1 MEPKENP
8 HAFSRKITFV
18 NKRPH
23 IYIISS
29 SEKEEPPG
37 GLKASTRGQAAGDVG
52 HEQTGL
58 RASFFGHHIGKLLAP
73 ETAVAEEFLS
83 IDKEIESSL
92 EAVRKKLMSVRPQR
106 PLGSEKISKEE
117 IKHQRFIEERNAA
130 QEALFEEIIRY
141 HHEFGT
147 GLNPDDLWS
156 LHDLMK
162 MEADH
167 EAACSAEGSI
177 HELVECDLLVF
188 LRRKAAEQA
197 WKQLEA
203 YIERVRIPFP
213 MPPSMEDPTE
223 PARTERVREER
234 KKSAEDDFLKL
245 PAQQLAELVLG
256 NVPNWVYSYPQKE
269 TYLWEL
275 TVLQGLAAGLAA
287 NLLMKY
293 LSVWE
298 ENSARIL
305 KKIEQQFTDKI
316 DEMRQQGESAATLP
330 EILSVSKGLQQ
341 ISREQIPDQIWNY
354 LCSKLE
360 SS

>member
-1 MEPKENP
+1 MERKENP

-37 GLKASTRGQAAGDVG
+37 GLEASTRAQAAGDVR

-141 HHEFGT
+141 HHESGT

-305 KKIEQQFTDKI
+305 KKIELQFTDKI

-330 EILSVSKGLQQ
+330 EILSVSKGLQR
-341 ISREQIPDQIWNY
+341 ISREQIPDQIWKY
-354 LCSKLE
+354 MCSKLE

>member
-37 GLKASTRGQAAGDVG
+37 GLKASTRGQAAGDIG

-92 EAVRKKLMSVRPQR
+92 EAVRKKLMSVKPQR

-177 HELVECDLLVF
+177 HELVESDLLVF

-223 PARTERVREER
+223 PARNEKVREER
-234 KKSAEDDFLKL
+234 KRSAQEDFLKM
-245 PAQQLAELVLG
+245 PAEELAELILG
-256 NVPNWVYSYPQKE
+256 NVPKWVYSYPQGD
-269 TYLWEL
+269 TYLWLL
-275 TVLQGLAAGLAA
+275 TILQGVTAGLAA
-287 NLLMKY
+287 NSLMKSF
-293 LSVWE
+293 SVWE
-298 ENSARIL
+298 ENSAEIL
-305 KKIEQQFTDKI
+305 NSIEKDFKDKIE
-316 DEMRQQGESAATLP
+316 ELRHQGESATDIP
-330 EILSVSKGLQQ
+330 EILSISKELQR
-341 ISREQIPDQIWNY
+341 ISKEQIPDQIWKY
-354 LCSKLE
+354 ICSKLE
-360 SS
+360 VC